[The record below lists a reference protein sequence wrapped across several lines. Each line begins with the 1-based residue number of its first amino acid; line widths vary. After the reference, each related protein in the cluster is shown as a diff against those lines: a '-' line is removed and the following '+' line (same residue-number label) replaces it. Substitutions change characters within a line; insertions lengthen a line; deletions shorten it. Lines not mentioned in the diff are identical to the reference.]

1 MRSFNAGMIVM
12 YVHGYV
18 HGRHG
23 GQLVRRGMN
32 VFMELGARVYVDDV
46 WASIRCAEARE
57 EADVGHPVEA
67 GAQGHEGS

>member
-1 MRSFNAGMIVM
+1 MRSFNDGMIVI

-32 VFMELGARVYVDDV
+32 AFMELGARV
-46 WASIRCAEARE
+46 
-57 EADVGHPVEA
+57 
-67 GAQGHEGS
+67 